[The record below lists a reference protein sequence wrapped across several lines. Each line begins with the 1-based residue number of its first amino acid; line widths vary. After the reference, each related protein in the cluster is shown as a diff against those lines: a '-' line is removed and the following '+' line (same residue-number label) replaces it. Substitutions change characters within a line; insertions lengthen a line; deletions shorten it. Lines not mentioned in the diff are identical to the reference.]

1 MKIKKLGEEITF
13 LEIKYRL
20 LKNKKLIGIFT
31 ILSILVSSF
40 LAFNQKYFFSG
51 KMYFSGNTFDKLDDR
66 KSTKTKININDIVP
80 SMRRFVLDKK
90 KIEALRKRSDNVVYE
105 LANNPIILKRVYSNL
120 ESNNFFKKDELKDFN
135 SWSNKFSLSD
145 KYDDSEFLGIF
156 FVDSNKSLVI
166 NSLNLLKK
174 EILLGP
180 EYKRKMNELMYG
192 YSKSKKKR
200 ARLVF
205 HHNFFGPSVEEIKP
219 ISKFIIIFTGTLFG
233 ISLISLFSIYKDTL
247 KGILSNQK
255 NFIELI
261 PYPLLRNFPIKEK
274 NSWQEGLKL
283 LNNEIQIKGSNIC
296 LITISRKFP
305 DELNLLKK
313 SCYEYGKNTDV
324 IISNKISLDNN
335 FSKNILVVYPNEVT
349 EENLLILIQDLK
361 NSGKNILGWIYL
373 Y

>member
-1 MKIKKLGEEITF
+1 MVI
-13 LEIKYRL
+13 
-20 LKNKKLIGIFT
+20 
-31 ILSILVSSF
+31 V
-40 LAFNQKYFFSG
+40 NQ
-51 KMYFSGNTFDKLDDR
+51 
-66 KSTKTKININDIVP
+66 
-80 SMRRFVLDKK
+80 
-90 KIEALRKRSDNVVYE
+90 
-105 LANNPIILKRVYSNL
+105 
-120 ESNNFFKKDELKDFN
+120 
-135 SWSNKFSLSD
+135 
-145 KYDDSEFLGIF
+145 
-156 FVDSNKSLVI
+156 
-166 NSLNLLKK
+166 
-174 EILLGP
+174 
-180 EYKRKMNELMYG
+180 
-192 YSKSKKKR
+192 KKR

-205 HHNFFGPSVEEIKP
+205 YHNFFGPSLEEIKP

-305 DELNLLKK
+305 DELNLLKN